1 MKFIESGIWYRSINK
16 GKDTNW
22 GSHNFTSVP
31 VPGSGPGPAGRGL
44 GVHGAGEAQLGG
56 GGPDR
61 ARGEQGAGGGAGG
74 GQGDGHRLERGRGAG
89 RGQEAAVPVQ
99 AAGPHSCRGRGL
111 LAPHHH
117 LPAAR
122 HTQLQRPR
130 PRQRRP
136 RRGRGGGESEEALL
150 EHGGHLAARPGA
162 AAGPRPLPRPRRDVT
177 LGDGHHGRQGCGLS
191 DPVLHAAAP
200 VQLGRSILRVVVVVV
215 VVVVVSAPRP
225 ADDHHVALPV
235 DQGPQLL
242 VGAGAWAEQNIVLNT
257 HKNVM
262 LNIECCTIYLMYPIF

>member
-1 MKFIESGIWYRSINK
+1 MKFIESGIWYRSINR

-56 GGPDR
+56 GGADR
-61 ARGEQGAGGGAGG
+61 ARGEQGAARGAGG
-74 GQGDGHRLERGRGAG
+74 PGGLRAGRQGDGHRLERGRGAG

-99 AAGPHSCRGRGL
+99 ATGPHSCRCRGL

-117 LPAAR
+117 LASAG

-136 RRGRGGGESEEALL
+136 RHGQGGGKAEEALL

-162 AAGPRPLPRPRRDVT
+162 AAGPRPLPRPLPRPHAVAVPALQRGLE
-177 LGDGHHGRQGCGLS
+177 LGDFGGS
-191 DPVLHAAAP
+191 
-200 VQLGRSILRVVVVVV
+200 RV
-215 VVVVVSAPRP
+215 
-225 ADDHHVALPV
+225 H
-235 DQGPQLL
+235 
-242 VGAGAWAEQNIVLNT
+242 
-257 HKNVM
+257 
-262 LNIECCTIYLMYPIF
+262 